1 MPMRGGAWQ
10 EGGLLA
16 VPLLLSPGSR
26 DRPPP
31 PAPTSSQELQGAMG
45 SPLSSSAPYAA
56 IPSPPSVG
64 ISKPLAQFCHD
75 LRSVPIWVA
84 QRSVAVVVSTG
95 DAVRGNRS
103 LMSL

>member
-1 MPMRGGAWQ
+1 MPLRGGARQ

-26 DRPPP
+26 DRPPL
-31 PAPTSSQELQGAMG
+31 APTSSQELQGAMR

-84 QRSVAVVVSTG
+84 QQSVAVVVSTG

>member
-1 MPMRGGAWQ
+1 MPLRGGARQ

-26 DRPPP
+26 DRPPL
-31 PAPTSSQELQGAMG
+31 APTSSQELQGAMG

-75 LRSVPIWVA
+75 LHSVPIWVA